1 MTLFH
6 TDTHTGYSGPTV
18 PGNHCPYQWLYI
30 IHYAVLYDPISH
42 RHTHRVFRAHS
53 SWQSLSLPMAVYH
66 TLRCPIWPYFTQT
79 HTQGIQGPQFLA
91 ITVPTNGCISYI
103 TLSYMTLFHTDTH
116 TGYSGPTVPGNH
128 CPYQWLYIIHYAVLY
143 DPISHRHTH
152 RVFRAHSSWQSL
164 SLPMAVYHTLRCP
177 RWPYFTQTHTQ
188 GIQGPQ
194 FLAITVPTNG
204 CISYIT
210 LSYMTLFHTDTHTG
224 YSGPT
229 VPGNHCPYQWLYIIH
244 YAVLYDPISHRHTHR
259 VFRAH
264 SSWQSLSLP
273 MAVYHTLRCPIWL
286 YFTQTHT
293 QGIQGPQFLAIIV
306 PTNGCISYITLSYMT
321 LFHTDTH
328 TGYSG
333 PTVPG
338 NHCPYQWLYIIHY
351 AVLYDS
357 ISHRHTHTGYSGP
370 TVPGNHCPYQW
381 LYIIHYAVLY
391 DPISHRHT
399 HRVFRAHSSW
409 QSLSLPMAVYHTLRC
424 PRWPYFTQTHTQGIQ
439 GPQFLAITVPTN
451 GCISYI
457 TLSYMTLFHTD
468 THTGYSGPTVPG
480 NHCPYQWLYIIHYAV
495 LDDPISHRHTPRVFR
510 AHSSWQSLSL
520 PMAVY
525 HTLRCP
531 IWPYFT
537 QTHTQGIQG
546 QQFLAITV
554 PTNGCISY
562 ITLS

>member
-6 TDTHTGYSGPTV
+6 TDTHPGYSGPTV

-79 HTQGIQGPQFLA
+79 HTQGIQGPHA
-91 ITVPTNGCISYI
+91 
-103 TLSYMTLFHTDTH
+103 
-116 TGYSGPTVPGNH
+116 
-128 CPYQWLYIIHYAVLY
+128 
-143 DPISHRHTH
+143 
-152 RVFRAHSSWQSL
+152 
-164 SLPMAVYHTLRCP
+164 
-177 RWPYFTQTHTQ
+177 
-188 GIQGPQ
+188 
-194 FLAITVPTNG
+194 
-204 CISYIT
+204 
-210 LSYMTLFHTDTHTG
+210 
-224 YSGPT
+224 
-229 VPGNHCPYQWLYIIH
+229 
-244 YAVLYDPISHRHTHR
+244 
-259 VFRAH
+259 
-264 SSWQSLSLP
+264 
-273 MAVYHTLRCPIWL
+273 
-286 YFTQTHT
+286 
-293 QGIQGPQFLAIIV
+293 
-306 PTNGCISYITLSYMT
+306 
-321 LFHTDTH
+321 
-328 TGYSG
+328 
-333 PTVPG
+333 
-338 NHCPYQWLYIIHY
+338 
-351 AVLYDS
+351 
-357 ISHRHTHTGYSGP
+357 
-370 TVPGNHCPYQW
+370 VPGNHCPYQW

-495 LDDPISHRHTPRVFR
+495 LDDPISHRHTHRVFRAHSSWQSLSLPMAVYHTLRCPRWPYFTQTHTHRVFR

-546 QQFLAITV
+546 PQFLAITV